1 MSTAGGVSSVTLIRW
16 RTIKC
21 CSICVATVLLLA
33 SSNVSA
39 HSGQLNLKALNAC
52 KQKERSQACEYQGAH
67 NDLYIGTCQFM
78 ADTLTCV
85 RNQPIQKLDNDPPEY
100 AFEHL
105 QDDTQIRAIKE

>member
-1 MSTAGGVSSVTLIRW
+1 MTLIRG

-67 NDLYIGTCQFM
+67 NDLYIGSCQYM

-85 RNQPIQKLDNDPPEY
+85 RNQPIQRTGTSVKK
-100 AFEHL
+100 
-105 QDDTQIRAIKE
+105 DTQDNLDETKTSEKQ

>member
-1 MSTAGGVSSVTLIRW
+1 MTLIRW

-67 NDLYIGTCQFM
+67 NDLYIGTCQYM

-85 RNQPIQKLDNDPPEY
+85 RNQPIQRTGTSVKK
-100 AFEHL
+100 
-105 QDDTQIRAIKE
+105 DTQDNLDETKTSEKQ